1 MPYTVE
7 LDAFH
12 GPLDLLLYLVKR
24 NEVDVLDIPIAQL
37 ADQFLVYV
45 QAMRAELDIEFAGD
59 FMVMAATLME
69 IKSRS
74 LLPTEARVTAD
85 DAPDP
90 RRELVRQLL
99 EYRKF
104 KDAAAAL
111 EAKAEE
117 AGTRLAR
124 QEPPEPITDR
134 GPKVRA
140 VELWDLVSAFA
151 RLMRETQSLQP
162 ATIAVDDTPQHVY
175 EAQFRERVAAAGGRL
190 PFRAAFP
197 PPYFKAR
204 LIGIFLAILEL
215 IRHRG
220 LGLDQPEPDGEIYLV
235 ELPDPLPEGEPEET
249 AAPVFASTGI
259 VCSDPHQRSRRCR
272 VFEPRS
278 SSKRA
283 SAAAAPTR

>member
-24 NEVDVLDIPIAQL
+24 NEVDVLDIPIAKL
-37 ADQFLVYV
+37 ADQFLAYV
-45 QAMRAELDIEFAGD
+45 LAVQELDIEFAGE
-59 FMVMAATLME
+59 FLVMTATLME
-69 IKSRS
+69 IKARS
-74 LLPTEARVTAD
+74 LLPSDGQTAND

-111 EAKAEE
+111 EARAEE

-124 QEPPEPITDR
+124 QEPPEATQER

-151 RLMRETQSLQP
+151 RLMRETQALQP
-162 ATIAVDDTPQHVY
+162 TTIAVDDTPQHVY
-175 EAQFRERVAAAGGRL
+175 EARLRERVAAAGGRL
-190 PFRAAFP
+190 AFRAAFE

-215 IRHRG
+215 IRHRA
-220 LGLDQPEPDGEIYLV
+220 LGLDQPEPDGEIELV
-235 ELPDPLPEGEPEET
+235 ALPDAPPEEIT
-249 AAPVFASTGI
+249 
-259 VCSDPHQRSRRCR
+259 HQ
-272 VFEPRS
+272 
-278 SSKRA
+278 
-283 SAAAAPTR
+283 

>member
-1 MPYTVE
+1 MAYTVE
-7 LDAFH
+7 LDSFH

-24 NEVDVLDIPIAQL
+24 NEVDVLDIPIARL
-37 ADQFLVYV
+37 ADQFLAYV
-45 QAMRAELDIEFAGD
+45 LAMRELDIESAGE
-59 FMVMAATLME
+59 FLVMTATLME

-74 LLPTEARVTAD
+74 LLPADAHVPAD

-111 EAKAEE
+111 EVRAEA

-124 QEPPEPITDR
+124 QEPPEPAQER
-134 GPKVRA
+134 GPRVRA

-162 ATIAVDDTPQHVY
+162 ATILVDDTPQHVY
-175 EAQFRERVAAAGGRL
+175 ESQLRERIAAAGGRL
-190 PFRAAFP
+190 AFRAAFL

-220 LGLDQPEPDGEIYLV
+220 LGLDQPEPDGEIDLIA
-235 ELPDPLPEGEPEET
+235 LPDAPAET
-249 AAPVFASTGI
+249 V
-259 VCSDPHQRSRRCR
+259 
-272 VFEPRS
+272 S
-278 SSKRA
+278 SS
-283 SAAAAPTR
+283 SS

>member
-7 LDAFH
+7 LDTFH

-24 NEVDVLDIPIAQL
+24 NEVDVLDIPIAKL
-37 ADQFLVYV
+37 ADQFLAYV
-45 QAMRAELDIEFAGD
+45 QAMREELDIEFAGD
-59 FMVMAATLME
+59 FCVMTATLMD
-69 IKSRS
+69 IKARS
-74 LLPTEARVTAD
+74 LLPAD
-85 DAPDP
+85 AQFDSADAPDP

-111 EAKAEE
+111 EARAEE

-124 QEPPEPITDR
+124 QEPPEPISDR
-134 GPKVRA
+134 GPQVRA

-151 RLMRETQSLQP
+151 RLMRETQALQP

-175 EAQFRERVAAAGGRL
+175 EARLRERVSAAGGRL
-190 PFRAAFP
+190 AFRDAFD

-215 IRHRG
+215 IRNRG
-220 LGLDQPEPDGEIYLV
+220 LGLEQPEPDGEIYLV
-235 ELPDPLPEGEPEET
+235 DPPPGEMT
-249 AAPVFASTGI
+249 N
-259 VCSDPHQRSRRCR
+259 DPNHPPMTTESPMTNHQ
-272 VFEPRS
+272 
-278 SSKRA
+278 
-283 SAAAAPTR
+283 

>member
-7 LDAFH
+7 LDTFH

-24 NEVDVLDIPIAQL
+24 NEVDVLDLSLAQL
-37 ADQFLVYV
+37 ADQFLAYI
-45 QAMRAELDIEFAGD
+45 QTIAELDIEFAGE
-59 FMVMAATLME
+59 FLVTAATLME

-74 LLPTEARVTAD
+74 LLPADSQFAD
-85 DAPDP
+85 DGAPDP

-111 EAKAEE
+111 EACAEE
-117 AGTRLAR
+117 AGTRLPR
-124 QEPPEPITDR
+124 QTPPEVTPDR

-175 EAQFRERVAAAGGRL
+175 EARLRERVVAAGGRL
-190 PFRAAFP
+190 AFLAAFE

-220 LGLDQPEPDGEIYLV
+220 LGLDLPEPDGEIYLV
-235 ELPDPLPEGEPEET
+235 DPPPAPPEGEPV
-249 AAPVFASTGI
+249 AA
-259 VCSDPHQRSRRCR
+259 
-272 VFEPRS
+272 
-278 SSKRA
+278 
-283 SAAAAPTR
+283 